1 MKQKRT
7 TLRKFIETFPVASFI
22 KDEQPF
28 NFKEKSYEEL
38 YDLYM
43 KNITW
48 DRTVLSIKDGHV
60 YYIISSY
67 RLTRKG
73 NRFYKSLITVS
84 SIYID
89 SKSVKL
95 KNASERLIVSFLKL
109 IGINWFRDIKVF
121 KSYCNRSSIIKG
133 IIIKSIYNEETF
145 YKAVASRVWNIKGI
159 SWRNVKR
166 VCNHIRGIPIY
177 DCYYF
182 TKNIND
188 TIERFFEADN
198 YSLLYDTLTSAVKL
212 NQIIDFKWSDKRFEE
227 EHKKQIQILME
238 RELSK
243 KDDKPIYEHVIN
255 TDTIKLLNTEKDIF
269 LEGKNMHH
277 CLYTNYYHRIKE
289 KKYIAFHMTYPE
301 DCTFSI
307 RVCGTVNN
315 IADKLIF
322 DQIYLKYDRSVK
334 PETRDVA
341 VAFMHDHNKELCE
354 MFNEKMNILEETSK
368 LFEPLDDFELIF

>member
-7 TLRKFIETFPVASFI
+7 TLRKFIETFPIAPFI

-28 NFKEKSYEEL
+28 NFKELSYEEL
-38 YDLYM
+38 YDLHIKGTM
-43 KNITW
+43 W
-48 DRTVLSIKDGHV
+48 DKTVLSIKDGHI
-60 YYIISSY
+60 YYVRSSY
-67 RLTRKG
+67 KIARKG
-73 NRFYKSLITVS
+73 NRFYKSLITIS

-95 KNASERLIVSFLKL
+95 KNVTDSFVKSFFKL
-109 IGINWFRDIKVF
+109 IGINWFRDIKPF
-121 KSYCNRSSIIKG
+121 KWYCDRSSIVKG

-145 YKAVASRVWNIKGI
+145 YKAVASRVWNMKDI
-159 SWRNVKR
+159 SWRNVRKL
-166 VCNHIRGIPIY
+166 CNGSSHIPIY

-188 TIERFFEADN
+188 TIERFFKADN
-198 YSLLYDTLTSAVKL
+198 CSLLRDTLMSAVKL

-227 EHKKQIQILME
+227 EHKKQTQILME
-238 RELSK
+238 RELNK

-277 CLYTNYYHRIKE
+277 CLYTNYYYRIKE

-307 RVCGTVNN
+307 RTSGN
-315 IADKLIF
+315 INDAENKLIF
-322 DQIYLKYDRSVK
+322 DQIYLKYDGHVK
-334 PETRDVA
+334 SETKDVA
-341 VAFMHDHNKELCE
+341 IAFMHDHSKELCE
-354 MFNEKMNILEETSK
+354 MFNEKVNIPEETSK
-368 LFEPLDDFELIF
+368 LFEPLDDFELTF